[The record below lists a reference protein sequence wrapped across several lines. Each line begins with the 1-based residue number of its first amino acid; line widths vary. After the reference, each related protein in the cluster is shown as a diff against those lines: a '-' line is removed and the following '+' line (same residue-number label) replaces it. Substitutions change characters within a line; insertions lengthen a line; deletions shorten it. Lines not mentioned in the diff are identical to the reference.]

1 MKSMKR
7 GLAVLLAV
15 LLVRP
20 TLPVSAETEAAE
32 SQQSEIV
39 SEAVTNAKS
48 ECEVPLYS
56 KESTEGNTDVSSEE
70 TDKSAA
76 VSDETTSTVQN
87 PEEETGE
94 GDGNASDMEG
104 TDADVSENPEDGSED
119 SEASKEGENS
129 ESDSGE
135 GNSNVSDVPEDS
147 SKAEGDSAADSEED
161 GSDVPGSTEDS
172 SEAAADSVAGSE
184 ENGSDAS
191 ESTADSSKAEVDG
204 TVGSETDAGD
214 VSDSD
219 AVPGSEKKE
228 LAPEFGDAGVVF
240 STGGEYQLVVNPS
253 VSGEME
259 EGSFSGIFAADG
271 SYTIQIPEEDPF
283 FPYEVQF
290 FNPEEEEPVPQNMWF
305 MTPDSTV
312 EFGGHTF
319 RVAANFSENAVTQ
332 LSLNIAGDV
341 VVIYPE
347 EKQFGGVAPMSLLP
361 LEEVS
366 LSRLDLTGYT
376 PLDLTMVSVDSIFA
390 GQTNLKDSLKD
401 SDRISWTTDYS
412 YYGSV
417 TDLQDFT
424 VSQKGDVINLAYADR
439 LQLIVGEAD
448 QLAADNI
455 RYTIELNKAN
465 YDGWFTP
472 TFYTQDE
479 NGARTAVEVKRKYFD
494 IYNRNEH
501 GSKYA
506 YGYERISLT
515 ALNGIV
521 REGYLGLAMNND
533 AYPNRKFV
541 DVKAYE
547 GWHESPQEAMAA
559 ADVTAQI
566 FSADMSQANAGYYME
581 RYYDNEITLV
591 AFDGA
596 GNVTGCLP
604 VEFYYSNVQH
614 GVDNYSL
621 RTTSGDSV
629 RSSSYYR
636 EQAGCTYYTYRL
648 YKGVQVADQYIQ
660 GFVYY
665 NDGVRANEMITAA
678 YVGHYDSIAAAQAA
692 GAQDIK
698 DTLFVTGSSRDGY
711 GYQANYAAGV
721 NFTVFIGADGTEG
734 QQVLKYNVKV
744 EAGDYE
750 RPLDSST
757 SVSFSGLYGADGY
770 DVPSVVLMDSYAEN
784 NYVVYIVNDDVDRS
798 NLSLNFSANDR
809 LKLYAAGSSEP
820 EVPRKSYHDFS
831 KGALQFTASAED
843 GENAKNYWVQVI
855 TKSSTGGQL
864 FINSAIDQNSKT
876 EVRDGAVYTTREVML
891 DGLHDYKHDIILAN
905 MGSEAI
911 PNLSAELVS
920 DVVELDEYWT
930 LSGKHELAGFTTA
943 ERTPDADH
951 GQLPNLA
958 GIRLKEKAGVEN
970 GTDITGTLTLKSGAT
985 TLMVITL
992 TGTVGDPS
1000 ITTKEVP
1007 AAVKYVPYGTMI
1019 QNSNKYSWNTVRYY
1033 LDDGELPQGMVI
1045 KRNGELYGVPTEVGE
1060 FTFTVRMD
1068 NSYSRFSDSYREFT
1082 LVVLENTNANV
1093 ESQTDENYELS
1104 DRVTYN
1110 YNASLGDQLMVS
1122 QGVYGEFVDLWLDG
1136 EKLTPGVDYTSESG
1150 STRITIFAQT
1160 LTTNKTEGTHTL
1172 GAEFRTADDNTL
1184 KRAAQNYILGG
1195 KSSFEEDNNSNNN
1208 NSGNDNNNN
1217 NNNNSSSSGSSSK
1230 GSRDATIETSSTT
1243 YTVQSGDSLWKI
1255 AVKFFGDG
1263 NQWRKIYEDNKDVL
1277 SDPNKIRVGQVL
1289 KIIVTT
1295 VTGSADRT
1303 AADVAEDGT
1312 YTVQPGDSLWKIAA
1326 KVYGNG
1332 RRWNKIYEAN
1342 SDKISDASKIRVG
1355 QVLVIPE

>member
-39 SEAVTNAKS
+39 SEAVTNAVS

-94 GDGNASDMEG
+94 GNGNASDMEG

-129 ESDSGE
+129 ESDPGE

-147 SKAEGDSAADSEED
+147 SETEDDSAAGSEED

-172 SEAAADSVAGSE
+172 SEAEVNSAAGSE

-219 AVPGSEKKE
+219 AVSGSEKGE

-240 STGGEYQLVVNPS
+240 STGSGYQLVVNPS
-253 VSGEME
+253 VSKE
-259 EGSFSGIFAADG
+259 EAYEGFAGIFEADG
-271 SYTIQIPEEDPF
+271 SYTIQIPEVDPF

-290 FNPEEEEPVPQNMWF
+290 VDLETSEPQNVWF
-305 MTPDSTV
+305 MTPDSVV

-319 RVAANFSENAVTQ
+319 RVAANFTGNAVTQ

-347 EKQFGGVAPMSLLP
+347 EKDFSGTAPMSLLP

-366 LSRLDLTGYT
+366 LGWLDLTGYT

-390 GQTNLKDSLKD
+390 GQVDLKGTDKV
-401 SDRISWTTDYS
+401 IWATTYDDVPDYKVNQS
-412 YYGSV
+412 
-417 TDLQDFT
+417 
-424 VSQKGDVINLAYADR
+424 GDYINLSYANSF
-439 LQLIVGEAD
+439 QLIVGEPD
-448 QLAADNI
+448 QLKADNI
-455 RYTIELNKAN
+455 RYIVHIDKTS
-465 YDGWFTP
+465 TP
-472 TFYTQDE
+472 NWLTPSFYAQDE
-479 NGARTAVEVKRKYFD
+479 NGTRTAVEVKDDDYHTNNSRP
-494 IYNRNEH
+494 YNEK
-501 GSKYA
+501 SKYI
-506 YGYERISLT
+506 YGYERIRLSS
-515 ALNGIV
+515 LNGRV
-521 REGYLGLAMNND
+521 DEGYLALGINKND
-533 AYPNRKFV
+533 YSKSKFETV
-541 DVKAYE
+541 RAFE
-547 GWHESPQEAMAA
+547 GWYESPQEAMAA
-559 ADVTAQI
+559 TEVTSQI
-566 FSADMSQANAGYYME
+566 FATDMTQVNAGYFME
-581 RYYDNEITLV
+581 RYNDGYITLV
-591 AFDGA
+591 AYDA
-596 GNVTGCLP
+596 QGNVTGCLP
-604 VEFYYSNVQH
+604 MEMYYYSANQGLEV
-614 GVDNYSL
+614 GSL
-621 RTTSGDSV
+621 RDSSGEYVSYS
-629 RSSSYYR
+629 RSYR
-636 EQAGCTYYTYRL
+636 QQDGCTYYTYQL
-648 YKGVQVADQYIQ
+648 SKGVSAEERYYVN
-660 GFVYY
+660 FTYY
-665 NDGVRANEMITAA
+665 NDGEADNSFITAA

-692 GAQDIK
+692 GAQSIK
-698 DTLFVTGSSRDGY
+698 TVLNGYHSCGHGADYSS
-711 GYQANYAAGV
+711 GV
-721 NFTVFIGADGTEG
+721 NFTIFIGADGTEG
-734 QQVLKYNVKV
+734 EQVLKYNIKT
-744 EAGDYE
+744 EASDYE
-750 RPLDSST
+750 RPLSSNAN
-757 SVSFSGLYGADGY
+757 VSFDNYLYGANGY
-770 DVPSVVLMDSYAEN
+770 VPAVKLMDSYAEN
-784 NYVVYIVNDDVDRS
+784 NYVVYVVNDDVDRTY
-798 NLSLNFSANDR
+798 LALDFSVNDNG
-809 LKLYAAGSSEP
+809 LKLYAAGSSTP
-820 EVPRKSYHDFS
+820 EIPGESFHDFS
-831 KGALQFTASAED
+831 KGPVQFTASAEN
-843 GENAKNYWVQVI
+843 GENAKNYWVQII
-855 TKSSTGGQL
+855 TRSSVDGQL
-864 FINSAIDQNSKT
+864 FINSLIDTNANTRT
-876 EVRDGAVYTTREVML
+876 EGGITYTTREVML
-891 DGLHDYKHDIILAN
+891 DGLHDYQHDILIAN
-905 MGSEAI
+905 MGSTAI
-911 PNLSAELVS
+911 PNLSAKLDS
-920 DVVELDEYWT
+920 NVVELDEYWT
-930 LSGKHELAGFTTA
+930 LTGNYELKGFDAISQSTSYGKL
-943 ERTPDADH
+943 D
-951 GQLPNLA
+951 NLA
-958 GIRLKEKAGVEN
+958 AVRLKEKAGVED
-970 GTDITGTLTLKSGAT
+970 GTDITGTLTLMSGET
-985 TLMVITL
+985 VLMVITL

-1007 AAVKYVPYGTMI
+1007 EAVKYVPYGTMI

-1033 LDDGELPQGMVI
+1033 LDDGQLPEGMVI
-1045 KRNGELYGVPTEVGE
+1045 RRNGELYGVPTEVGE
-1060 FTFTVRMD
+1060 FTFTVRMSSSSG
-1068 NSYSRFSDSYREFT
+1068 NFKDSYREFT
-1082 LVVLENTNANV
+1082 LVVKENTNANV
-1093 ESQTDENYELS
+1093 EGQTDENYKLT

-1110 YNASLGDQLMVS
+1110 YNIGLGDQLMVS

-1172 GAEFRTADDNTL
+1172 GAEFRTADNNTL

-1217 NNNNSSSSGSSSK
+1217 NNNNNSSSSSGSSSK
-1230 GSRDATIETSSTT
+1230 GSRDAAIETSSTT

-1277 SDPNKIRVGQVL
+1277 SDPNKIRAGQVL

-1295 VTGSADRT
+1295 VTGTSDRT
-1303 AADVAEDGT
+1303 AAGVAEDGT